1 MWQISAL
8 VVGSHIDKGTIS
20 QLASRCLGMVNPR
33 IVASP
38 RCNRMAGIAMVR
50 CTSPC
55 TSSHACALAIYVG
68 AKGGTIQFIMKDEV
82 DMMPELRPEDRNV
95 KTRILPE

>member
-1 MWQISAL
+1 MPRHGEPKDRSFTPVQPN
-8 VVGSHIDKGTIS
+8 GRHSHGAVYVTVYELS
-20 QLASRCLGMVNPR
+20 CL
-33 IVASP
+33 
-38 RCNRMAGIAMVR
+38 
-50 CTSPC
+50 CTGN
-55 TSSHACALAIYVG
+55 LG